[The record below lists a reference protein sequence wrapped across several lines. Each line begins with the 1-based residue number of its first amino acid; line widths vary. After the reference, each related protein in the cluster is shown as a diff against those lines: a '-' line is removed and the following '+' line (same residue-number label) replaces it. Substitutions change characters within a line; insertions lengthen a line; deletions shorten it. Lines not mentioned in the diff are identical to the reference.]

1 MTNCI
6 SYSKCKNNS
15 KPNWELKKAFS
26 DQNRLDSVTTVDT
39 LYKTIPAT
47 LIIGQWMMHDGSL
60 STLGGLIIS
69 WLYQPAGINTN
80 RLYKYSTNKSVI
92 IGRAGTQ
99 LMISLWADTLR
110 IRLADKSMMGKISL
124 WWFWCKNKITKQW

>member
-1 MTNCI
+1 MTKCI

-80 RLYKYSTNKSVI
+80 RLYKYST
-92 IGRAGTQ
+92 T
-99 LMISLWADTLR
+99 ISLWLLAELGPSWWLACGLDTLR
-110 IRLADKSMMGKISL
+110 IRLADRSMMGKTVCDG
-124 WWFWCKNKITKQW
+124 FGVKIR

>member
-1 MTNCI
+1 MTKCI
-6 SYSKCKNNS
+6 SYSKCKTNS

-80 RLYKYSTNKSVI
+80 RLYKYSTT

-110 IRLADKSMMGKISL
+110 VRLADRSMMGKISL

>member
-1 MTNCI
+1 MTKCI

-39 LYKTIPAT
+39 LYKTFPAT

-69 WLYQPAGINTN
+69 WLYQPAGIDTN
-80 RLYKYSTNKSVI
+80 RLYKYST
-92 IGRAGTQ
+92 T
-99 LMISLWADTLR
+99 ISLWLLAELGPSWWLACGRTLWESDLLIDQWWGKSVCDGFGVK
-110 IRLADKSMMGKISL
+110 IR
-124 WWFWCKNKITKQW
+124 

>member
-1 MTNCI
+1 MEKPMTKCI

-39 LYKTIPAT
+39 LNKTIPAT
-47 LIIGQWMMHDGSL
+47 LIIGHDGSL

-80 RLYKYSTNKSVI
+80 RLY
-92 IGRAGTQ
+92 
-99 LMISLWADTLR
+99 
-110 IRLADKSMMGKISL
+110 RLVL
-124 WWFWCKNKITKQW
+124 V